1 MFPSYLVAEF
11 LVNPQVAS
19 QENLVPLNDA
29 LGPRAD
35 QRLASFNRFR
45 PGFNRT
51 EFSLHRRN
59 RIRELRPLRRGGAPL
74 LHRFLRLL
82 PSVDHG
88 DGLDAVVVDHVP
100 VPVELGVGLV
110 GALRAL
116 VFLGKIVGHCKKS
129 LRERC
134 VL

>member
-19 QENLVPLNDA
+19 QENLVPLNGA
-29 LGPRAD
+29 LGPRAN
-35 QRLASFNRFR
+35 QLLSGFNRFC
-45 PGFNRT
+45 PGFNRIYWT
-51 EFSLHRRN
+51 ESSPHRRN

-110 GALRAL
+110 GAFRAL
-116 VFLGKIVGHCKKS
+116 VFL
-129 LRERC
+129 
-134 VL
+134 